1 MIFSNDEAWKNKL
14 KHQLSS
20 CFRMKDLGQA
30 QHCLGIRIG
39 RSKDSITLD
48 QEAYVESILK
58 RFNMDRCKP
67 VKVPMNCSEKLTR
80 DVSPKDDDES
90 AAMSGVPYQEAVGCL
105 MYLAQS
111 TRPDILF
118 AVNTLS
124 RFNNNPGLKHWNAVK
139 HVLRYLRGTSGFK
152 LEYKKDAD
160 SSIVGYCDA
169 DWGSDPDERKSTSG
183 NIFIAQGGAISWMC
197 KKQPTVALSTCE
209 AEYMSVSAA
218 VQEASWWRGLSAL
231 FNGGGKAIE
240 IRCDN
245 QSCIAIA
252 KNGGYNPRT
261 KHIDIRHHFIKDAL
275 GRGVV
280 KLTYVGTE
288 DQIADGLTKP
298 LQRTKFEDSRR
309 MMGISA
315 A

>member
-1 MIFSNDEAWKNKL
+1 
-14 KHQLSS
+14 
-20 CFRMKDLGQA
+20 
-30 QHCLGIRIG
+30 
-39 RSKDSITLD
+39 
-48 QEAYVESILK
+48 
-58 RFNMDRCKP
+58 
-67 VKVPMNCSEKLTR
+67 MNYSEKLTKEA
-80 DVSPKDDDES
+80 SPKDDDES
-90 AAMSGVPYQEAVGCL
+90 ALMKDVPYQEAVGCL

-152 LEYKKDAD
+152 LVYKKDAD

-169 DWGSDPDERKSTSG
+169 DWGSDLDERKSTSG
-183 NIFIAQGGAISWMC
+183 NVFLAQGGAISWMC

-231 FNGGGKAIE
+231 LDNNDDPIE

-275 GRGVV
+275 SRGVV
-280 KLTYVGTE
+280 QLAYVGTE
-288 DQIADGLTKP
+288 EQVADGLTKP
-298 LQRTKFEDSRR
+298 LQRTKFEECRQ